1 MSQVPP
7 GYKLLLQKP
16 NGEIFCVLDLGGYD
30 LTRFIAKASV
40 IGEVSDAL
48 ESELDNLDEGGES
61 HGREAQ
67 GPGPDPG

>member
-16 NGEIFCVLDLGGYD
+16 NGEVFWVEELAGYD
-30 LTRFIAKASV
+30 LTKSMARAYM

-48 ESELDNLDEGGES
+48 EAELGNLEEGGES
-61 HGREAQ
+61 DGR
-67 GPGPDPG
+67 